1 VKKKMRASGANLVLL
16 LYIGTVRR
24 SIMAMKS
31 MTEVYNEWVGRAVVV
46 TGVDLWGFTGRERH
60 PEKSDIGQVGV
71 VTDVLEIGDF
81 EDYLNDAWYCALVV
95 QFSNGRV
102 LELIDHE
109 LDVIENICAA

>member
-1 VKKKMRASGANLVLL
+1 
-16 LYIGTVRR
+16 
-24 SIMAMKS
+24 
-31 MTEVYNEWVGRAVVV
+31 
-46 TGVDLWGFTGRERH
+46 
-60 PEKSDIGQVGV
+60 

-81 EDYLNDAWYCALVV
+81 EDYLNNAWYCALVV